1 VPKVNASAAFFG
13 GEQRERRNPFFIHLK
28 MFKPKMKTNQ
38 TALTE
43 LISRLEVIHTE
54 FYRNAEMPNDTDQST
69 FENAVNE
76 AQTVIGSVIADSIV
90 AQARDSAAQ

>member
-1 VPKVNASAAFFG
+1 
-13 GEQRERRNPFFIHLK
+13 

-43 LISRLEVIHTE
+43 LISRLEVIRTE
-54 FYRNAEMPNDTDQST
+54 FYQNAEIPDDTDQST

>member
-1 VPKVNASAAFFG
+1 
-13 GEQRERRNPFFIHLK
+13 
-28 MFKPKMKTNQ
+28 MKTNQ
-38 TALTE
+38 AALIE
-43 LISRLEVIHTE
+43 LISRLEVIRTE
-54 FYRNAEMPNDTDQST
+54 FYRNAETPDDTDQSM

>member
-1 VPKVNASAAFFG
+1 
-13 GEQRERRNPFFIHLK
+13 
-28 MFKPKMKTNQ
+28 MKTNQ

-43 LISRLEVIHTE
+43 LISRLEVIRTE
-54 FYRNAEMPNDTDQST
+54 FYRNAAMPNDTDQST